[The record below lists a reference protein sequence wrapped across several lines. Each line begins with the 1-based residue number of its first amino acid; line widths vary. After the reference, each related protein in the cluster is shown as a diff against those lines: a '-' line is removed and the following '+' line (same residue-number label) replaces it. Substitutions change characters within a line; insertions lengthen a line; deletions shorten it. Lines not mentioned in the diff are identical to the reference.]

1 MTTIDDKVASMVAK
15 KAMAMIDMDALAADV
30 AKTLATSV
38 KAAIIRDSKRLELTD
53 LLYRAIDDNKEL
65 HNLISAKIINAMK

>member
-38 KAAIIRDSKRLELTD
+38 KAAIIRDSKRWEFRD
-53 LLYRAIDDNKEL
+53 LLYEAIDGNKEL
-65 HNLISAKIINAMK
+65 HKLMSAKFINAMK